1 MEAFESHANY
11 VVLVVFESYYL
22 PRGKQGIQG
31 IKVLTAQPKSDIE
44 KKKILD
50 MNIRFMDKR
59 FVSACILSVFFLYKS
74 IIFVFIFFRKG
85 LPLKTFKN
93 LLEFEIKVF

>member
-1 MEAFESHANY
+1 MHNTLWVEAFESHANY

-22 PRGKQGIQG
+22 PGGKQGIQG
-31 IKVLTAQPKSDIE
+31 IKVLTAQPKSDIK

-59 FVSACILSVFFLYKS
+59 FVSACVLSVFFYTNKS
-74 IIFVFIFFRKG
+74 FSFSSF
-85 LPLKTFKN
+85 
-93 LLEFEIKVF
+93 LERVYR